1 MIAELFLIRKLLE
14 KTPNNES
21 TPSQAVVPTFWKRSS
36 RSDCPKKISDF
47 TPITL
52 GKPKTIAES
61 FQDLP
66 VLTED
71 TFVPRPPSKF
81 TGDVF
86 LKKYF

>member
-1 MIAELFLIRKLLE
+1 MIAELILIRKLLD
-14 KTPNNES
+14 KTPSLGS
-21 TPSQAVVPTFWKRSS
+21 TPNRGVLPKFFKKRRSS
-36 RSDCPKKISDF
+36 VNDF

-81 TGDVF
+81 TGDIF
-86 LKKYF
+86 LKEYF

>member
-1 MIAELFLIRKLLE
+1 MLAELILIGKLLG
-14 KTPNNES
+14 KTDLSKS
-21 TPSQAVVPTFWKRSS
+21 TPSPVTRPSFFKRPTKQ
-36 RSDCPKKISDF
+36 

-66 VLTED
+66 PITD
-71 TFVPRPPSKF
+71 ITTIRPPSKF
-81 TGDVF
+81 TGDVY

>member
-1 MIAELFLIRKLLE
+1 MIAELILIRKLLK
-14 KTPNNES
+14 KTPNGS
-21 TPSQAVVPTFWKRSS
+21 TPSSAVVPKSIKTLFGKTTQ
-36 RSDCPKKISDF
+36 SDF

>member
-1 MIAELFLIRKLLE
+1 MIAELLLIGKLLGE
-14 KTPNNES
+14 TDLSKS
-21 TPSQAVVPTFWKRSS
+21 TPPPVVRPKFFQRPTKQT
-36 RSDCPKKISDF
+36 

-61 FQDLP
+61 FKDLP
-66 VLTED
+66 PITDVT
-71 TFVPRPPSKF
+71 TIRPPSKF

>member
-1 MIAELFLIRKLLE
+1 MLAELLLIGKLLE
-14 KTPNNES
+14 TVGQS
-21 TPSQAVVPTFWKRSS
+21 TPKAVSPSTIFGRRKT
-36 RSDCPKKISDF
+36 SDS

-66 VLTED
+66 PITD
-71 TFVPRPPSKF
+71 TSTIRPPSKF